1 MQFDYTTLEENFK
14 KLPEEVQYALT
25 SPKVSEDIQAI
36 AQKNGLMLDQ
46 METLYD
52 ITTYVMLGLLPSNK
66 FTSTLARELN
76 VSEKQAG
83 LITGQISNEVF
94 VNIRELMREYE
105 DRNQSTYV
113 TSLGNTQMN
122 ANTYPQSF
130 RPVNNTTPQPTPT
143 VTESPHA
150 DLEKAG
156 GFTIEVAGNPTPNIE
171 KPKPQPV
178 ETPKTQQPLPPNQPK
193 AEIKTETVNQAFQP
207 TNYYNFRNNQEVKI
221 EDKKEEVAEKE
232 VTDQKEG
239 VVEKEITEDKTKTEE
254 KEVYGTEEK
263 TIVPGKIV
271 FKHVQDT
278 EIKPEP
284 KTEVKKE
291 EIIKPVEKTEEV
303 ETKKPL
309 ADYLVSKMNDKST
322 IPDNLP
328 VEEVPKPV
336 ETVKETVV
344 PPVVNEVKLAPTP
357 KPVVENKPRAFDPYR
372 EIPN

>member
-25 SPKVSEDIQAI
+25 SPKIAEDIQAI

-46 METLYD
+46 MEVLYD

-66 FTSTLARELN
+66 FTSTLAKELN

-105 DRNQSTYV
+105 DKNQSTYV

-130 RPVNNTTPQPTPT
+130 KPINTSSTTQQPLPT

-156 GFTIEVAGNPTPNIE
+156 GFTIEVAGNPIPNE

-178 ETPKTQQPLPPNQPK
+178 EIPKVQQPLTPNQPV
-193 AEIKTETVNQAFQP
+193 AAAKTETVKQSFEP
-207 TNYYNFRNNQEVKI
+207 TNYYNFKNNQETKV
-221 EDKKEEVAEKE
+221 EDKKEETAEKE
-232 VTDQKEG
+232 NKA
-239 VVEKEITEDKTKTEE
+239 EDKPKNEE
-254 KEVYGTEEK
+254 KEVYDMEEK
-263 TIVPGKIV
+263 VIVPGKIV
-271 FKHVQDT
+271 FKHVPDV
-278 EIKPEP
+278 EIKNPEP

-291 EIIKPVEKTEEV
+291 EVIKPIEKTEPIQDIEPKNPEIQVKETTKPIETV
-303 ETKKPL
+303 ETTDNTTETQAIETEKPL
-309 ADYLVSKMNDKST
+309 AEYPASKTNDK
-322 IPDNLP
+322 D
-328 VEEVPKPV
+328 
-336 ETVKETVV
+336 
-344 PPVVNEVKLAPTP
+344 
-357 KPVVENKPRAFDPYR
+357 
-372 EIPN
+372 